1 MKTSGPK
8 GTSKG
13 AAPKSTNAKGSKGT
27 TTTASTTSTTS
38 GTTTTGTPT
47 STWTPTNP
55 VAQKLSTKPNL
66 LARVKGL
73 LPAGTD
79 LNAATAGFKNFG
91 QFVAATNVS
100 NNLGIDFAALKAK
113 MTGIDMNGVS
123 TGQPMLS
130 LGKAIQTLK
139 PGVDGT
145 AEAQRAETLAS
156 QQIANGGAQ

>member
-1 MKTSGPK
+1 MKSPGPKGASKSAAPKSDAAKGPK
-8 GTSKG
+8 GTTPATS
-13 AAPKSTNAKGSKGT
+13 
-27 TTTASTTSTTS
+27 TASTTP
-38 GTTTTGTPT
+38 GTAAPGTP
-47 STWTPTNP
+47 TWTPTNP

-100 NNLGIDFAALKAK
+100 SHLGIDFAALKAK
-113 MTGIDMNGVS
+113 MTGIDMNGVP
-123 TGQPMLS
+123 TGQPTLS

-145 AEAQRAETLAS
+145 AEAQRAESLAS
-156 QQIANGGAQ
+156 QQIASGGAQ